1 MTKQEHVA
9 YWKETAEQDWSSAQV
24 LFGAGNYLNSLF
36 LAHLVIEKLSK
47 ALWVQEN
54 TDDYP
59 PRIHNIIRLL
69 AATSYALNPAETVL
83 VAELN
88 QFQMEGRYP
97 DYSRTVYQQATAS
110 HTQNVL
116 RDTASLRQCLLNKLL

>member
-1 MTKQEHVA
+1 MTKQEHVD

-47 ALWVQEN
+47 ALWVQDN

-59 PRIHNIIRLL
+59 PRIHNITRLL
-69 AATSYALNPAETVL
+69 AATTYALNPAEEVL

-97 DYSRTVYQQATAS
+97 DYARTVYQRATAS
-110 HTQNVL
+110 HTQDVL
-116 RDTASLRQCLLNKLL
+116 HDTATLRQCLLNKLL